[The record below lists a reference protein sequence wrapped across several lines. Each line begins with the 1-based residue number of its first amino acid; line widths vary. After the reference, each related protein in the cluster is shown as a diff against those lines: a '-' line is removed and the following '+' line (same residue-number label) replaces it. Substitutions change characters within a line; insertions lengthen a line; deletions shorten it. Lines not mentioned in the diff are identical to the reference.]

1 MSLCCLYKHCN
12 YHHHHH
18 HVKLCTVLKANV
30 QLRNEVSSHKHSLYS
45 KKHHRNLTCNFMF
58 NFIWRYCTLHILLH
72 CSHRN
77 NYWHCICSYFT
88 SCWRALWEI
97 FLEKKTVTRILIC
110 TTFGV
115 RKQYWGRF
123 ESSGMWCCVTGWI
136 VPAVLKA
143 LWSFKTAGTAC
154 PMTHDPILE
163 DFNLHHLFVLIR
175 VFQTLIRL

>member
-1 MSLCCLYKHCN
+1 MKCHHISIHCIAKNITETWPAILCSILFGDT
-12 YHHHHH
+12 
-18 HVKLCTVLKANV
+18 VLCTSFYTAATGIITDT
-30 QLRNEVSSHKHSLYS
+30 VSAA
-45 KKHHRNLTCNFMF
+45 
-58 NFIWRYCTLHILLH
+58 ILLH
-72 CSHRN
+72 VEEL
-77 NYWHCICSYFT
+77 YEKYF
-88 SCWRALWEI
+88 WK
-97 FLEKKTVTRILIC
+97 KKTVTRILIC

-115 RKQYWGRF
+115 HKQYWGRF